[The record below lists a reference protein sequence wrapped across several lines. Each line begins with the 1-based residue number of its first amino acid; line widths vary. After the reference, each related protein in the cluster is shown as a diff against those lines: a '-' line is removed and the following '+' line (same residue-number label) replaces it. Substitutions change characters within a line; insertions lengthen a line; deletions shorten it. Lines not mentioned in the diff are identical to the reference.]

1 MTFRYFFPFAFDFCP
16 RRALPE
22 VEGDVEDGLGPIINS
37 LTAEDNDVTPFA
49 AKSKD
54 SGEDGEMQSARLQLQ
69 STDDLQKTMQ
79 ETLKQRVSFNQ
90 IRSEIPQRVGSYDP
104 SRAAARASRFAQEAL
119 ELELFSSWNWS
130 DLEDDTHIPS
140 LEAILEDTDAQ
151 EFLNHATTEAAQEL
165 MKSTVSCRER
175 LRQRSEL
182 LSCLQGP
189 VEARKVQN
197 QLNDVRQICA
207 TTLAFAAL
215 LGDGS
220 IVAWGDP
227 RFGGST
233 RRVQSQLQGVKQVF
247 SNELAFAAV
256 LESGQVVTWGNYHSC
271 VRSPLIQNQL
281 KDVQQ
286 ISGSCGAFAALLQDR
301 TVVTWGSASSGGDS
315 RSVQE
320 RLKNVHEIC
329 AGRYAF
335 AAILSDRTVVTW
347 GLSKLGGNSKKVQDR
362 LQNVQQICSSRCGA
376 FAAIL
381 MDGTLVT
388 WGDPECGGDRLHR
401 GMFTGSCGHL
411 RTL

>member
-79 ETLKQRVSFNQ
+79 E
-90 IRSEIPQRVGSYDP
+90 
-104 SRAAARASRFAQEAL
+104 AL
-119 ELELFSSWNWS
+119 ELVRSELEVVAKVWESQRMFGLQDISAKQSLHRRLKELFSSWNWS

-189 VEARKVQN
+189 VDVSKVKVILKN
-197 QLNDVRQICA
+197 GGLRGRP
-207 TTLAFAAL
+207 L
-215 LGDGS
+215 LEYKLR
-220 IVAWGDP
+220 
-227 RFGGST
+227 RFYGLPMTIS
-233 RRVQSQLQGVKQVF
+233 
-247 SNELAFAAV
+247 EHV
-256 LESGQVVTWGNYHSC
+256 LEIESFRESQEGLGHRPS
-271 VRSPLIQNQL
+271 
-281 KDVQQ
+281 
-286 ISGSCGAFAALLQDR
+286 
-301 TVVTWGSASSGGDS
+301 S
-315 RSVQE
+315 RSGP
-320 RLKNVHEIC
+320 RTIPS
-329 AGRYAF
+329 A
-335 AAILSDRTVVTW
+335 LSD
-347 GLSKLGGNSKKVQDR
+347 
-362 LQNVQQICSSRCGA
+362 
-376 FAAIL
+376 
-381 MDGTLVT
+381 
-388 WGDPECGGDRLHR
+388 
-401 GMFTGSCGHL
+401 
-411 RTL
+411 